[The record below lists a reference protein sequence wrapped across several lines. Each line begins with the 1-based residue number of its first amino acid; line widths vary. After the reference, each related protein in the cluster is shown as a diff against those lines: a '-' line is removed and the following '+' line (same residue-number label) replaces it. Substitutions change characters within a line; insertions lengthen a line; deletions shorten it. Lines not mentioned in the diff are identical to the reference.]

1 MVFDGIILSFIVGFL
16 RKGNLKAMSQ
26 LKIKW
31 GWVFPL
37 LLAIQ
42 FLIFAF
48 QNDVK
53 ILGQI
58 SGYIYIVVYILGML
72 FLFMN
77 RHHKGFMLI
86 LIGVFLNFLVM
97 AVNGGRMPVS
107 LEAAS
112 VLEPGY
118 LKALKEELYA
128 KHAILTE
135 STKLGFLGDII
146 PLTKP
151 YPRTQIISIGDVI
164 MNIGIFFFIQHLM
177 LDHIKEKKTAD
188 ATSTNLKGGE
198 PR

>member
-1 MVFDGIILSFIVGFL
+1 MVYDGIILSFIVGFL
-16 RKGNLKAMSQ
+16 RKGNLKAMAR
-26 LKIKW
+26 LKLKW

-48 QNDVK
+48 QNDIK
-53 ILGQI
+53 ILGQA

-77 RHHKGFMLI
+77 RHHKGFTLI

-107 LEAAS
+107 LEAAA
-112 VLEPGY
+112 VLDPEY
-118 LKALKEELYA
+118 LKALKEGLYA

-146 PLTKP
+146 PLTDP

-177 LDHIKEKKTAD
+177 LDHIKENETEGTA
-188 ATSTNLKGGE
+188 STI
-198 PR
+198 